1 MNWNLDL
8 HKSVANE
15 QIRRAERQRLLQTE
29 NDDRRG
35 KRARKSR

>member
-15 QIRRAERQRLLQTE
+15 QIRRAERQRLLTIE
-29 NDDRRG
+29 NDERRG
-35 KRARKSR
+35 KRARKVR